1 MQSNNINLKVNNLL
15 KYYLGVLSQLGDF
28 QQFGNFPIIIADE
41 PHVPLK
47 TEIKIVE
54 KATVPIVTKE
64 PQAKAIPKIVQTAQ
78 VTKQEYNLDN
88 IQTLQ
93 ELRLLLTKTE
103 ICEIQHFSTNTVF
116 GDGNPNAKILV
127 IGEAPGQEEDEQGIP
142 FCGRSGQLLMNAFSS
157 IGLQRN
163 KNFFITNNI
172 FWRPPGNR
180 KPTDAELASC
190 KPFLKK
196 MIEIINPEVVICIG
210 AVAAQNILETQ
221 NTISSLRGRVFNKAF
236 DFTTKV
242 FCLYH
247 PSYLLR
253 NPSKKYEMYKDLL
266 GILPNISHL
275 L

>member
-1 MQSNNINLKVNNLL
+1 MRGNNISWKVADFL
-15 KYYLGVLSQLGDF
+15 KYYSRTLSQLGDF
-28 QQFGNFPIIIADE
+28 QQFGSFPTIITDE
-41 PHVPLK
+41 PTVLLN
-47 TEIKIVE
+47 TEPKIMQ
-54 KATVPIVTKE
+54 KAAVPITKE
-64 PQAKAIPKIVQTAQ
+64 PPAKVIPKIVQTINS
-78 VTKQEYNLDN
+78 EYNLES
-88 IQTLQ
+88 IQTLE

-103 ICEIQHFSTNTVF
+103 VCEIQHFSTNTVF

-163 KNFFITNNI
+163 KDFFITNNI

-196 MIEIINPEVVICIG
+196 IIEIINPEVIVCVG
-210 AVAAQNILETQ
+210 TVAAQNILATQ

>member
-1 MQSNNINLKVNNLL
+1 MKNNKISQKIPDFL
-15 KYYLGVLSQLGDF
+15 KYYSGVLSQLGDF
-28 QQFGNFPIIIADE
+28 QQFGNFPIIMVDKPQSSLNTE
-41 PHVPLK
+41 PN
-47 TEIKIVE
+47 IVH
-54 KATVPIVTKE
+54 KSTTPTTKSSQE
-64 PQAKAIPKIVQTAQ
+64 KAIPKITQTIQA
-78 VTKQEYNLDN
+78 TKQEYNLEN
-88 IQTLQ
+88 IQTLE
-93 ELRLLLTKTE
+93 ELRLLLIKTE
-103 ICEIQHFSTNTVF
+103 VCEIQHFSTNTVF

-157 IGLQRN
+157 IGLQRHQ
-163 KNFFITNNI
+163 NFYITNNI

-180 KPTDAELASC
+180 KPTDSELENC
-190 KPFLKK
+190 QPFLRKI
-196 MIEIINPEVVICIG
+196 IEIINPEVIICIG
-210 AVAAQNILETQ
+210 AVAAQNVLVTQ
-221 NTISSLRGRVFNKAF
+221 NSISSLRGRVFNKAF

>member
-1 MQSNNINLKVNNLL
+1 MQSNNLTLKVNNLL

-28 QQFGNFPIIIADE
+28 QQFGNFPVIIADE
-41 PHVPLK
+41 TPVPLK

-64 PQAKAIPKIVQTAQ
+64 PQEQVNSKIVTSQI
-78 VTKQEYNLDN
+78 VKQQYNLEN
-88 IQTLQ
+88 IQTLE
-93 ELRLLLTKTE
+93 ELRLLLIKAE
-103 ICEIQHFSTNTVF
+103 VCEIQHFSTNTVF

-180 KPTDAELASC
+180 KPTDVELESC
-190 KPFLKK
+190 RPFLKK

-221 NTISSLRGRVFNKAF
+221 NSISSLRGRIFNKAF